1 MKGQALISITPIGK
15 EANSW
20 FMSFFPLVNLIPDI
34 KVEIDEFFL
43 FLNKKKWKN
52 EDLKN
57 YFKKSVKLS
66 EFTCVLWKHISIA
79 PGGLM
84 G

>member
-1 MKGQALISITPIGK
+1 MKGQALISIYPHWKGSQLLIYV
-15 EANSW
+15 
-20 FMSFFPLVNLIPDI
+20 FFPLVNLIPDI

-57 YFKKSVKLS
+57 YFKKLS
-66 EFTCVLWKHISIA
+66 HSNCLNLHVFFENTN
-79 PGGLM
+79 P
-84 G
+84 